1 MLPVLSGLVIAFQC
15 RENWANNKYVGDS
28 LLYLIFE
35 PEELR
40 ILNISLSQVS
50 QDISEIIRI
59 VQKLDPGDTTMDE
72 REKIF

>member
-15 RENWANNKYVGDS
+15 RENWANNKYAGGS

-35 PEELR
+35 PEELC
-40 ILNISLSQVS
+40 ILNISLSQVG

-59 VQKLDPGDTTMDE
+59 VQKLYPGDTTMDE